1 MKNLYN
7 NLDSYF
13 NINKFSL
20 KDKYTDIYNK
30 NIDECA
36 YYSIMNNNVG
46 FSYKGNNDKCYL
58 YKTQKMNNKLNDDDL
73 NSYNIKTL
81 LRKNE
86 DINLSENSSKNY
98 FNEVNNKY
106 YNIDDIIDK
115 VNVKNENEC
124 LEKCLDYSYGKCQSV
139 IYLEEP
145 KKCTFYKNKDIKLY
159 NENREK
165 IYTLKNNINKENAIK
180 DIKNNIVY
188 NYTMNLP
195 KYNEDKELF
204 SETLVKENSNIYAN
218 WTKIRDNPILY
229 NCNGLNSTN
238 PFCTKEYDPNNVENN
253 ELQYYTDCLN
263 KQFDNSSEQEKYY
276 SNECRK
282 VYGDEYVFDDNY
294 LNLDTVIKCDIG
306 NKVKCKIDM
315 YNNNIIENYDNGDK
329 CTVYKNDRVLYEDYI
344 ENKDIQKRWFILL
357 LFLFI
362 IVIIFILCK

>member
-1 MKNLYN
+1 
-7 NLDSYF
+7 
-13 NINKFSL
+13 
-20 KDKYTDIYNK
+20 
-30 NIDECA
+30 
-36 YYSIMNNNVG
+36 
-46 FSYKGNNDKCYL
+46 
-58 YKTQKMNNKLNDDDL
+58 
-73 NSYNIKTL
+73 
-81 LRKNE
+81 
-86 DINLSENSSKNY
+86 
-98 FNEVNNKY
+98 
-106 YNIDDIIDK
+106 
-115 VNVKNENEC
+115 
-124 LEKCLDYSYGKCQSV
+124 
-139 IYLEEP
+139 
-145 KKCTFYKNKDIKLY
+145 
-159 NENREK
+159 
-165 IYTLKNNINKENAIK
+165 
-180 DIKNNIVY
+180 
-188 NYTMNLP
+188 MNLP